1 MSTEFKAITE
11 QEVTECIE
19 GVFNDLPGLR
29 ESCVDT
35 DLGPAL
41 TLEINSAIGAVS
53 GLYPLRPVTRFL
65 LQKYIQD
72 RSRLTAK
79 STLALIV
86 GNLPLAIRIALDNT
100 LDAAESQSIE
110 TWETIAS
117 VMSTQVRTYDAVG
130 IDKRR
135 RETLDRMN
143 ERNTVLIDEP
153 TGGRKKVVT
162 VNRIVAAVGRL
173 VTEGSYSIDQITV
186 AHVEDRLGCKK
197 GAIYKALER
206 EDEALKREG
215 IVVGKDGLNFKELLN
230 RWKLDNQAE

>member
-1 MSTEFKAITE
+1 MTNEVTE
-11 QEVTECIE
+11 QDVTECIE
-19 GVFNDLPGLR
+19 GVFNELPGLR
-29 ESCVDT
+29 ESCVNT
-35 DLGPAL
+35 KFGPAL
-41 TLEINSAIGAVS
+41 QVEVDSSIGKIM
-53 GLYPLRPVTRFL
+53 GLYHLRPVAHFL

-79 STLALIV
+79 STLALII

-100 LDAAESQSIE
+100 LDAAEQQSIE

-117 VMSTQVRTYDAVG
+117 VMGTQARPYDAG
-130 IDKRR
+130 AIDKRR

-143 ERNTVLIDEP
+143 GRNTALIDEP
-153 TGGRKKVVT
+153 TGGRKKIVT

-173 VTEGSYSIDQITV
+173 VTEGKHTIEQITV
-186 AHVEDRLGCKK
+186 THVADRLGCKE

-215 IVVGKDGLNFKELLN
+215 ILIGKDGLNFKELLN